1 MTTKQV
7 KNTNEKTIEFD
18 FFEDYN
24 NKVEVVGFKT
34 SWVSEFEEN
43 MKKTYEDK
51 SETSEKKQ
59 NK

>member
-1 MTTKQV
+1 MTIKQV

-51 SETSEKKQ
+51 PKNIDKK
-59 NK
+59 